1 MDADAILVGLDEQQR
16 QAVVSPAAPLAVLAG
31 AGAGKTRVLTRR
43 IAWQA
48 ATGALD
54 PARVLAVTFTRR
66 AAGELR
72 SRLGRL
78 DVHPGVTAGTI
89 HALALAQLRGRCAQH
104 GRQPPVLLDRKARLL
119 VPLTGRRGADA
130 RVAASELAGEIEWA
144 KARLVRPDGY
154 QAAVG
159 DAGRTPPSPAAEIAD
174 RYGRYERE
182 KRRRGLADFD
192 DLLWWCA
199 DALETDGEF
208 AAAQQWRFRNLFVDE
223 FQDVSPAQLRLVR
236 AWLGDRRELCV
247 VGDADQAIYGFGGAD
262 PRYLREF
269 TRYFGG
275 AAVVH
280 LGRNY
285 RSTPQVVAAAEAV
298 LRDADSRRV
307 PRTGMRTAGP
317 EATVTVYNDDDDE
330 AREVAVRLRAAHGV
344 DVSWSS
350 IAVLYRTNAQSAGF
364 EAALSA
370 AGIPFR
376 VHGAGAF
383 LRRPEVRAALDALR
397 GAARAAPG
405 RAFADHL
412 VDLEAMAT
420 AAEPGSE
427 RVEHIEALVRLG
439 REYVDAEA
447 GPGHLDG
454 FDAFLAAALRDEA
467 PGVDVDAVELL
478 TFHRAK
484 GLEFHTVFV
493 TGLERG
499 LVPISYATTPDERAE
514 ERRLLYVA
522 LSRAEVAVECSWA
535 RSRSVGLRELRR
547 TPSPW
552 LAPIEAARDGAV
564 APPRPGRE
572 GLEGAKARLRA
583 ANGDAPAGD
592 ALLAALQHWRRNLA
606 RASGVPAYVIFP
618 DTTLRAVATTRPAT
632 RDALLALPG
641 IGPVKLERHGAAVL
655 DLVRTHA

>member
-1 MDADAILVGLDEQQR
+1 MDADAILVGLDDHQR
-16 QAVVSPAAPLAVLAG
+16 QAVISDAAPLAVLAG

-72 SRLGRL
+72 TRLQRL

-89 HALALAQLRGRCAQH
+89 HALALAQLRARFAQQ
-104 GRQPPVLLDRKARLL
+104 GRQLPVLLDRKARLL

-144 KARLVRPDGY
+144 KARLVRPEDY
-154 QAAVG
+154 EAAVTR
-159 DAGRTPPSPAAEIAD
+159 AARTPPWPVGEIAD
-174 RYGRYERE
+174 RYARYERE

-192 DLLWWCA
+192 DLLWWSA
-199 DALETDGEF
+199 DALEADSEF
-208 AAAQQWRFRNLFVDE
+208 AAAQRWRFRHLFVDE
-223 FQDVSPAQLRLVR
+223 FQDISPAQLRLVR

-269 TRYFGG
+269 ARHFRG
-275 AAVVH
+275 AAVLH
-280 LGRNY
+280 LSRNY
-285 RSTPQVVAAAEAV
+285 RSTPQIVAAAEAV
-298 LRDADSRRV
+298 LRDADSRRA
-307 PRTGMRTAGP
+307 PRTGMRPPGLEP
-317 EATVTVYNDDDDE
+317 TVTAYNDDDDE
-330 AREVAVRLRAAHGV
+330 ARQVAVRLRDAHRS
-344 DVSWSS
+344 DVPWSAL
-350 IAVLYRTNAQSAGF
+350 AVLYRTNAQSAGF
-364 EAALSA
+364 EAALGA

-397 GAARAAPG
+397 GAARAAPT
-405 RAFADHL
+405 RPFADHL
-412 VDLEAMAT
+412 VDLETMAT
-420 AAEPGSE
+420 DAEPGSE

-439 REYVDAEA
+439 REYLDAEA

-522 LSRAEVAVECSWA
+522 LSRAEVAAHCTWA
-535 RSRSVGLRELRR
+535 RSRSVGLRALRR

-552 LAPIEAARDGAV
+552 LAPIEAAREGTVRAEQ
-564 APPRPGRE
+564 PGRD
-572 GLEGAKARLRA
+572 GLAAAKARLRA
-583 ANGDAPAGD
+583 ANGDAPTGD
-592 ALLAALQHWRRNLA
+592 ELLAALQHWRRNLA

-641 IGPVKLERHGAAVL
+641 VGPVKLERHAAAVL
-655 DLVRTHA
+655 ELVRTHA